1 MKKVLIGFLL
11 LVAFFIIYFLQSN
24 FFNWFTIGG
33 IKPNLFIILALFV
46 GLFAGRI
53 RGILFG
59 AIFGIL
65 LDFFIGRNIRNY
77 SYSIGYNRI
86 YRWIFR

>member
-1 MKKVLIGFLL
+1 MKKVLIVFLL
-11 LVAFFIIYFLQSN
+11 FIAFFIIYFLQSN

-33 IKPNLFIILALFV
+33 IKPNLFVILVLFV

-59 AIFGIL
+59 AIFGIF
-65 LDFFIGRNIRNY
+65 LDFFIGRNLRNN
-77 SYSIGYNRI
+77 SNIISNNRI
-86 YRWIFR
+86 HWWIFR